1 MEVPYRN
8 KKTGAVSPGLRCM
21 KPHMKNHPWCRQA
34 NSEEGPSITGS
45 KFQREGSNYD
55 AWAISEI
62 GKFEGNVAHSMS
74 SGVWI
79 SGCAKNVAIFEGTGE
94 YLMQTQKQCSCNCRY
109 SFIFFF
115 SSLLLFYCLLYNH
128 TFQTNPNSITNVFKL
143 FSLSLKIQ
151 SFITPQVDSNG

>member
-109 SFIFFF
+109 SFIFFLVHCCSSIVF
-115 SSLLLFYCLLYNH
+115 STIIPFKQTQTVLLTSLNY
-128 TFQTNPNSITNVFKL
+128 
-143 FSLSLKIQ
+143 SLSL
-151 SFITPQVDSNG
+151 